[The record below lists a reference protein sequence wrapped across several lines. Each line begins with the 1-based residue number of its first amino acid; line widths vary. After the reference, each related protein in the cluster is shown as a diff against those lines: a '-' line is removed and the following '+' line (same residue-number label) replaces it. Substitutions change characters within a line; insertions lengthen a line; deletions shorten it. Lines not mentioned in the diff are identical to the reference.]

1 MILRLPASTARQRE
15 HGHPNSAGRQ
25 KNEGLSHHLRAS
37 QEILQVTILFTSQ
50 TPPPRRYFVLHGN
63 GDRGPER
70 ALPAQLGPGDGYM
83 ERDDASPR
91 EAYDSAEGELSGQRH
106 GHASR
111 GGA

>member
-1 MILRLPASTARQRE
+1 MILRLPAALRGARALASKQCGARRT
-15 HGHPNSAGRQ
+15 PRQ

-63 GDRGPER
+63 GDRGPKR
-70 ALPAQLGPGDGYM
+70 ALPAQLGPGHGYM

-91 EAYDSAEGELSGQRH
+91 GT
-106 GHASR
+106 
-111 GGA
+111 